1 VSAGLYYAFIQIN
14 AEDAEYFFDKL
25 GSELN
30 SDTPQPIFT
39 LRKQLQDSREN
50 SRGMVAGQRNARWMT
65 AITIK
70 TWNAFRNGDEIGQ
83 LKWRAGG
90 AAPEAFPIPK

>member
-1 VSAGLYYAFIQIN
+1 
-14 AEDAEYFFDKL
+14 
-25 GSELN
+25 
-30 SDTPQPIFT
+30 
-39 LRKQLQDSREN
+39 
-50 SRGMVAGQRNARWMT
+50 MVAGQRNARWMT